1 MRALL
6 IRLGDLLA
14 LQRGRYAVLL
24 AAAIGA
30 AVWVA
35 WLTSL
40 LARTGFLDLA
50 GNIKGADFVEFYAA
64 GRIVA
69 THRTD
74 HLYDFDL
81 QSRVEHE
88 LTAPQAWS
96 GFHGFIT
103 PPFFALPFVPLSA
116 LPYAVALTLWS
127 GLGLLLV
134 PGSLWLLHGPKAEP
148 GRPLPVLWA
157 LAFVPIFAAV
167 SYGQNSLLSL
177 FILAAVFALLGRG
190 RDGLAGLVL
199 GLLLYKP
206 QLVLVLALLLALE
219 RRWSALLGLGATAI
233 ALVLASLSMSLPAAH
248 AYARLASSFPAMLGD
263 PAFPTWKMHSL
274 YSFFVLLL
282 PGHLGLA
289 AGCAALSSA
298 ALLLAVRTLQPPYR
312 ADALHRWFAGAIWG
326 SVLVSPHVP
335 LYDLSLLVLP
345 AVLLRAERRDAALW
359 RGGVAAIWAATIL
372 SQPLAHLLR
381 AGLGPSLQLSVPVIA
396 GAGYCLLRDAA
407 GTDVGGGSAH
417 GL

>member
-1 MRALL
+1 MRAPLV
-6 IRLGDLLA
+6 RLGSLLGSR
-14 LQRGRYAVLL
+14 RGRYGVLL

-40 LARTGFLDLA
+40 LARPGFLDLA
-50 GNIKGADFVEFYAA
+50 GNIKGGDFVEFYAA

-74 HLYDFDL
+74 HLYDRDL
-81 QSRVEHE
+81 QSAVEHE
-88 LTAPQAWS
+88 LTAPQEWS

-103 PPFFALPFVPLSA
+103 PPFFALPFAPLAA
-116 LPYAVALTLWS
+116 LPYLAAFALWS
-127 GLGLLLV
+127 ALGIVLV
-134 PGSLWLLHGPKAEP
+134 PAGLWLVARARGEP
-148 GRPLPVLWA
+148 LQPPVLLWA
-157 LAFVPIFAAV
+157 FAFVPVWAAV

-177 FILAAVFALLGRG
+177 FILAAVFALLGQA
-190 RDGLAGLVL
+190 RDGFAGLVL

-219 RRWSALLGLGATAI
+219 RRWPALLGLAATAT
-233 ALVLASLSMSLPAAH
+233 ALVLVSLAMSLPAAR
-248 AYARLASSFPAMLGD
+248 AYVQLASSFPTMLAD
-263 PAFPTWKMHSL
+263 PAFPAWKMHSL

-289 AGCAALSSA
+289 GVLAALASA
-298 ALLLAVRTLQPPYR
+298 AVLLAVRTLQPPYR
-312 ADALHRWFAGAIWG
+312 PDALHRWFATAIWG

-345 AVLLRAERRDAALW
+345 AVLLHAERRDPALW
-359 RGGVAAIWAATIL
+359 RGGVAVIWAATIV

-381 AGLGPSLQLSVPVIA
+381 AGPGATLQLSVPLIA
-396 GAGYCLLRDAA
+396 AAGFCLLRD
-407 GTDVGGGSAH
+407 GGDGR
-417 GL
+417 

>member
-14 LQRGRYAVLL
+14 LRRGRYAVLL

-88 LTAPQAWS
+88 LTVPQEWS

-116 LPYAVALTLWS
+116 LPYAVALALWN

-134 PGSLWLLHGPKAEP
+134 PGSLWLLRGPKAEP

-157 LAFVPIFAAV
+157 LAFVPVFAAV

-177 FILAAVFALLGRG
+177 FILAAVFALLGQG
-190 RDGLAGLVL
+190 RDGIAGLVL

-206 QLVLVLALLLALE
+206 QLVLVLALLFALE
-219 RRWSALLGLGATAI
+219 RRWTALLGVAATGT
-233 ALVLASLSMSLPAAH
+233 ALVLVSLRMSLPAAH
-248 AYARLASSFPAMLGD
+248 AYVRLASSFPTMLAD

-282 PGHLGLA
+282 PGHLALATGLA
-289 AGCAALSSA
+289 LLSSA
-298 ALLLAVRTLQPPYR
+298 VVILAVRTLQPPYH
-312 ADALHRWFAGAIWG
+312 AGALHGWFAAAIWG

-335 LYDLSLLVLP
+335 LYDLCLLVLP
-345 AVLLRAERRDAALW
+345 AALLHSERHDETLW
-359 RGGVAAIWAATIL
+359 RGGVAAIWAATIV
-372 SQPLAHLLR
+372 SQPLARVLR

-396 GAGYCLLRDAA
+396 VAGYYLLRDAT
-407 GTDVGGGSAH
+407 GTDAGGRSA
-417 GL
+417 GGP